1 MGKRKRRKALKWM
14 NLKKKKKNNLVFLI
28 ITKGDHRGTGQ
39 AELRV
44 LVALVSL
51 PVLPHHLG

>member
-1 MGKRKRRKALKWM
+1 MGKRRRRKALKWM
-14 NLKKKKKNNLVFLI
+14 NLKKKTLVFLI
-28 ITKGDHRGTGQ
+28 ITTGDHKGTGQ
-39 AELRV
+39 AELGQ